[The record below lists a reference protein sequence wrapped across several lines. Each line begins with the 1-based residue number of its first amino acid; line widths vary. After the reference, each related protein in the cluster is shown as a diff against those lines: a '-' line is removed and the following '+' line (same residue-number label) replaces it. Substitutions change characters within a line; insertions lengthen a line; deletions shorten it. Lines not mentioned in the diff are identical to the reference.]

1 MHAEEKLKRF
11 QKLLR
16 TIRKHPI
23 AGLILALSLEAWLAI
38 PGEAM
43 IAVAASSLVSRA
55 GGALRLALGGMTGML
70 INDLALFG
78 LSRIGRGV
86 LVGWLGV
93 HGWHW
98 HLSAQVVM
106 GAKFLPPL
114 RSAAYLIYGLQG
126 VPLLRFLEV
135 SLLSSALWITIYA
148 VLGKSFRHG
157 IGSVMER
164 LERRGRW
171 TTGVEIG
178 LTIAAIAVVW
188 L

>member
-1 MHAEEKLKRF
+1 
-11 QKLLR
+11 
-16 TIRKHPI
+16 
-23 AGLILALSLEAWLAI
+23 
-38 PGEAM
+38 
-43 IAVAASSLVSRA
+43 
-55 GGALRLALGGMTGML
+55 MTGML

-78 LSRIGRGV
+78 LSRVGRGV

-114 RSAAYLIYGLQG
+114 RSAAYIIYGLQG
-126 VPLLRFLEV
+126 VPLSRFLEV
-135 SLLSSALWITIYA
+135 SLLSSAVWIAVYA
-148 VLGKSFRHG
+148 LLGKNFRHG
-157 IGSVMER
+157 IGRVMER

-171 TTGVEIG
+171 TTFAEIS
-178 LTIAAIAVVW
+178 LTAVAIAAVW